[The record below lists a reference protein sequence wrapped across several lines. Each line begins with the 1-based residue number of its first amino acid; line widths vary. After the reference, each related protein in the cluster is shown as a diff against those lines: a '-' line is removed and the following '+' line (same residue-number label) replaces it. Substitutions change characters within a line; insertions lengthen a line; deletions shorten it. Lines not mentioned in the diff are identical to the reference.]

1 MSTQAQPG
9 SRRGSGFGIPTFPTP
24 RAPPLMSNQKSNSL
38 SLPDSP
44 TVAGYQRGRS
54 NSLRVVDDILLRRS
68 NSLRQGLPNVGNA
81 RRKSSLED
89 IGLSH
94 FSSNHTN
101 PIKIALN
108 ESIGLEVTPPEEVSA
123 PVMSSNTSLYIN
135 PPPSL
140 SASTLGIATIGSALG
155 SSSNPLTM
163 SQPLGVNL
171 GVSLG
176 YQQEQTN
183 LPINMGT
190 STSSN
195 NSSSNSD
202 PQHLQGTIV

>member
-1 MSTQAQPG
+1 MAASAQPG
-9 SRRGSGFGIPTFPTP
+9 SRRGSGFGIPGFPSP
-24 RAPPLMSNQKSNSL
+24 RPPPLMTTKSNSL

-94 FSSNHTN
+94 FSSNHSN

-108 ESIGLEVTPPEEVSA
+108 GSIGLEVTPPEEVSA
-123 PVMSSNTSLYIN
+123 PVMSSNTSLFIN
-135 PPPSL
+135 PPSL
-140 SASTLGIATIGSALG
+140 SSAASSLGLANIGNMPSA
-155 SSSNPLTM
+155 SNSLAM
-163 SQPLGVNL
+163 SQPL
-171 GVSLG
+171 SLG
-176 YQQEQTN
+176 
-183 LPINMGT
+183 INMPYQEPSISQQGNNMPT
-190 STSSN
+190 TPTGGPN
-195 NSSSNSD
+195 NSSD

>member
-1 MSTQAQPG
+1 MSTSAQPG
-9 SRRGSGFGIPTFPTP
+9 SRRGSGFGIPTFPAP
-24 RAPPLMSNQKSNSL
+24 RPPPLMSTKSNSL

-68 NSLRQGLPNVGNA
+68 NSLRQGLPNIGSA

-108 ESIGLEVTPPEEVSA
+108 GSIGLEVTPPEEVSA
-123 PVMSSNTSLYIN
+123 PVMSSNTSLFIN
-135 PPPSL
+135 HPGL
-140 SASTLGIATIGSALG
+140 SASTLGIATIGNVPSA
-155 SSSNPLTM
+155 SNTMTM
-163 SQPLGVNL
+163 SQPL
-171 GVSLG
+171 SLG
-176 YQQEQTN
+176 INVPYQDSHVNQGNIATT
-183 LPINMGT
+183 PTGP
-190 STSSN
+190 
-195 NSSSNSD
+195 NSSSD
-202 PQHLQGTIV
+202 PQNLQGTIV